1 MRRGKAA
8 KEIEMTEID
17 GSLLRGARYCVCCSL
32 AAMKVNRGYDIEPR
46 NKTDESV
53 GMKKTRRWM
62 NPSIGKV
69 KQRSTLIP
77 LDKTDYY
84 GLSLIFHLI
93 EERSRIERD

>member
-1 MRRGKAA
+1 MIGARVGRMKMRKVA

-62 NPSIGKV
+62 NRRLQK
-69 KQRSTLIP
+69 
-77 LDKTDYY
+77 
-84 GLSLIFHLI
+84 
-93 EERSRIERD
+93 

>member
-1 MRRGKAA
+1 MIGERVGRMKMRKVAR
-8 KEIEMTEID
+8 EIEMTEID

-62 NPSIGKV
+62 NRRLQK
-69 KQRSTLIP
+69 
-77 LDKTDYY
+77 
-84 GLSLIFHLI
+84 
-93 EERSRIERD
+93 

>member
-1 MRRGKAA
+1 MIGARVGRMKMRKVAR
-8 KEIEMTEID
+8 EIEMTEID

-62 NPSIGKV
+62 NRRLQK
-69 KQRSTLIP
+69 
-77 LDKTDYY
+77 
-84 GLSLIFHLI
+84 
-93 EERSRIERD
+93 